1 MNPEIPSPIRSAR
14 SVREDWSQ
22 FTPNVSPLTPKRKTI
37 NDNAIELKSRDIS
50 PCHSLGSSVAP
61 LKGRTER
68 TDLTAPKDPST
79 AGATEKSAQSRY
91 TNSLA
96 LSLSYQV

>member
-22 FTPNVSPLTPKRKTI
+22 FTPNVSPLTPKRKAI

-61 LKGRTER
+61 LRGRT
-68 TDLTAPKDPST
+68 DITAPKDPST
-79 AGATEKSAQSRY
+79 AAATEKSAQSRY
-91 TNSLA
+91 NNIFDLF
-96 LSLSYQV
+96 LLYQL